1 MQGIAQLRNI
11 TAGTNALRQMEAGRQ
26 RAAEQQTTAQA
37 TPFMPNP
44 FLTQGVD
51 GVEAI
56 TAVARGAKQPPAG
69 GPDVGIN
76 YLAPNMTNGVA
87 KTFGGF
93 SRVASDGPQGLNIF
107 A

>member
-26 RAAEQQTTAQA
+26 RAAEQQTT
-37 TPFMPNP
+37 PFMSNP